1 MEGAEMSDLQKDG
14 YVLLPKFVTPEQAEH
29 LNQEF
34 TFALSVLPQAFGV
47 DNQVA
52 SAKSIYNFIPFM
64 ELLVSKCNE
73 LSGVVGQNLLPTY
86 AYSRMYF
93 NGAVLDRHRDRPACE
108 ISVTLNL
115 AGDKEWPIYF
125 ETPDGQEHKVDMAP
139 GDAALYLGCERPHW
153 RDVFDGAYTAQV
165 FLHYVRSRGMHNQHA
180 FDKLS
185 MGLKHGA

>member
-1 MEGAEMSDLQKDG
+1 MNGLEKDG
-14 YVLLPKFVTPEQAEH
+14 YAFLPGFITPEQAEH

-34 TFALSVLPQAFGV
+34 MFALSVVPQAFGV

-64 ELLVSKCNE
+64 ELLVGKCND
-73 LSGVVGQNLLPTY
+73 LSGLVGQNLLPTY
-86 AYSRMYF
+86 TYSRMYF
-93 NGAVLDRHRDRPACE
+93 NGAVLEKHTDRSACE

-125 ETPDGQEHKVDMAP
+125 ETPDGQEHKINMTP

-153 RDVFDGAYTAQV
+153 RDVFDGAYTTQV
-165 FLHYVRSRGMHNQHA
+165 FLHYVRSRGMHNDHA
-180 FDKLS
+180 FDRQNA
-185 MGLKHGA
+185 GLNHGA